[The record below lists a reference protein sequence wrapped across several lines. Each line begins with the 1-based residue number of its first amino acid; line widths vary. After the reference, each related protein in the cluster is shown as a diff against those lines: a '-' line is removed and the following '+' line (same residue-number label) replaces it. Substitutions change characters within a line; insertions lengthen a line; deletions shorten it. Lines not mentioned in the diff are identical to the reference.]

1 MKQKYLRITVNLLV
15 FVVTVLL
22 CVFLLP
28 RLILFFMPFVVG
40 WVISLIANPL
50 VKLLE
55 KHVKIKRKAG
65 SVIIIVLVLAI
76 VILLMYLVVAAI
88 VKEVIGIVNSAPDII
103 ESFKSQLD
111 LITSKLG
118 GVYDKLPKD
127 VQGLLTRVEAS
138 FTDFVTG
145 IFSNLGKAGTD
156 GATGFAKG
164 FVEGFLMVI
173 ITIVS
178 AYFFVA
184 DREELAV
191 VIKKITPKAVYE
203 KIIMIRDNFGKAFGG
218 YFKAQFKIMIV
229 ITLILFIGL
238 EIMRVDYSF
247 VIALIIAFLDLLP
260 VLGTGTVL
268 GPWTVIEIFNG
279 NYLFAVGLVAL
290 YIICQVVKQVLQPK
304 MVGDSIG
311 MNPLLTLFFMFVGY
325 KFGGMAGLIIGIP
338 VGMVLVN
345 FYQAGVFDDVIAD
358 FKTVAADINNLRKL
372 PDEVLEIEK
381 EDREER
387 ENKNKENKVE

>member
-1 MKQKYLRITVNLLV
+1 
-15 FVVTVLL
+15 
-22 CVFLLP
+22 
-28 RLILFFMPFVVG
+28 
-40 WVISLIANPL
+40 
-50 VKLLE
+50 
-55 KHVKIKRKAG
+55 
-65 SVIIIVLVLAI
+65 
-76 VILLMYLVVAAI
+76 
-88 VKEVIGIVNSAPDII
+88 
-103 ESFKSQLD
+103 
-111 LITSKLG
+111 
-118 GVYDKLPKD
+118 
-127 VQGLLTRVEAS
+127 
-138 FTDFVTG
+138 
-145 IFSNLGKAGTD
+145 
-156 GATGFAKG
+156 
-164 FVEGFLMVI
+164 
-173 ITIVS
+173 
-178 AYFFVA
+178 
-184 DREELAV
+184 
-191 VIKKITPKAVYE
+191 
-203 KIIMIRDNFGKAFGG
+203 MIRDNFGKAFGG

-238 EIMRVDYSF
+238 EILRVDYSF

-387 ENKNKENKVE
+387 EKQNKENKGE